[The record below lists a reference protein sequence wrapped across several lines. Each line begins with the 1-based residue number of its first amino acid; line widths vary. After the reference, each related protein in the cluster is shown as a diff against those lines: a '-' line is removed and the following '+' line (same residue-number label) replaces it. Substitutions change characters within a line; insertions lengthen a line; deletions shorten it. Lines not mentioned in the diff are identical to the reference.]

1 MAQDIYPL
9 GPTGQSLPRD
19 IISFIVNNVYQTG
32 QGAKGLTQALGTEPG
47 KLEAPNDLL
56 KANSGQA
63 MLPAGIVKE
72 AARIPVQGLLDSD
85 LGKVILRELSKSR
98 TPFGLRT
105 HSDMSALGEFMDPGL
120 AARYGST
127 ELQQEMIKRGA
138 NIPTTFVR
146 SDLAPN
152 VLREAVGDEG
162 IHALDLGGKGI
173 NPLIKSPN
181 PIYDRLW
188 NALSNRSRS
197 KLTSLPTYVQAAA
210 RAPRI
215 FQSEIG
221 AHLVD
226 DMIGGRVPM
235 NNELLQALFG
245 TMGIKP

>member
-1 MAQDIYPL
+1 
-9 GPTGQSLPRD
+9 
-19 IISFIVNNVYQTG
+19 
-32 QGAKGLTQALGTEPG
+32 
-47 KLEAPNDLL
+47 
-56 KANSGQA
+56 
-63 MLPAGIVKE
+63 
-72 AARIPVQGLLDSD
+72 
-85 LGKVILRELSKSR
+85 
-98 TPFGLRT
+98 
-105 HSDMSALGEFMDPGL
+105 
-120 AARYGST
+120 
-127 ELQQEMIKRGA
+127 MIKRGA

-152 VLREAVGDEG
+152 VLREATGHEG

-188 NALSNRSRS
+188 NALSSKSQS
-197 KLTSLPTYVQAAA
+197 KLTSLPTYVQSAT

-221 AHLVD
+221 AHLAD